1 MSQGSDSPPP
11 LPETISALCKWH
23 GITATLEV
31 IADYC
36 QLQENLAEV
45 NGKGVKDS
53 EHWRDLSE
61 AVRVVIEGWEE

>member
-1 MSQGSDSPPP
+1 MNQGTDRPPP

-36 QLQENLAEV
+36 QSQANLAEV
-45 NGKGVKDS
+45 HGERVNDS
-53 EHWRDLSE
+53 EHWGDLSE